1 MARRLASSVLA
12 ASLGL
17 AVVSGVSEDVALAQS
32 ASRAWLGVELGA
44 RKDGKEG
51 VLARHVVRTSP
62 ADAAGL
68 RDGDGITSVGGR
80 AVRTPSEVIGEVR
93 ARKPGDV
100 VEIVFDRGSTEQK
113 TRVTLASFP
122 ASDEMLRRDKVGTFA
137 PALRGVSVV
146 QGTVPES
153 MSGLAGKVV
162 VLEFWAGW
170 CGVCRDD
177 PAGQRVARE
186 AGRAGR
192 RRDRPHERH
201 ARDRGEGDGK
211 ESALSTRSLA
221 DKADTV
227 FASYGVTALPTVF
240 VIDKRGVIRAV
251 TVGFD
256 PGEMTRN
263 EALIGTL
270 LAEKDRE
277 RAIRVV
283 EELLLRSG
291 AQGFV
296 IAPSQAIDVA
306 RAVAIVGWDDRD
318 AVADADRGD
327 RSNT

>member
-1 MARRLASSVLA
+1 MVRRLASSVLA

-17 AVVSGVSEDVALAQS
+17 AVVSGAVSEDVALAQS

-68 RDGDGITSVGGR
+68 RDGDGITNVGGR

-113 TRVTLASFP
+113 TKVTLASFP

-170 CGVCRDD
+170 CGVCRQMTPLVNGWHAKLGARGVAVIGVTSDT
-177 PAGQRVARE
+177 PAIAAKATEEFGIKYAVA
-186 AGRAGR
+186 
-192 RRDRPHERH
+192 
-201 ARDRGEGDGK
+201 
-211 ESALSTRSLA
+211 A

-270 LAEKDRE
+270 LAEKD
-277 RAIRVV
+277 
-283 EELLLRSG
+283 
-291 AQGFV
+291 
-296 IAPSQAIDVA
+296 P
-306 RAVAIVGWDDRD
+306 
-318 AVADADRGD
+318 
-327 RSNT
+327 